1 MGQHI
6 KKTYFT
12 NCPCTW
18 SISSLVL
25 YSWEK
30 RKGRGGWGEREG
42 GERGR
47 EGGEGRGGE
56 RGEGERGE
64 GGGDGTSQLFMDL
77 EVSDV
82 LSSASL

>member
-6 KKTYFT
+6 KRTYFT

-18 SISSLVL
+18 STSSLVL

-30 RKGRGGWGEREG
+30 R
-42 GERGR
+42 
-47 EGGEGRGGE
+47 EGR
-56 RGEGERGE
+56 E
-64 GGGDGTSQLFMDL
+64 GGGDGASQLFMDL

-82 LSSASL
+82 LSSASP

>member
-1 MGQHI
+1 MGR
-6 KKTYFT
+6 
-12 NCPCTW
+12 
-18 SISSLVL
+18 
-25 YSWEK
+25 EG
-30 RKGRGGWGEREG
+30 GRGEREG
-42 GERGR
+42 GERG
-47 EGGEGRGGE
+47 EGKE